1 MKYRL
6 TALTPLLV
14 GDGDKLAPIDY
25 MVWKDQIN
33 VLDQQRIFRLLSRG
47 PRLEGYLA
55 QLRRA
60 DRLDFAS
67 WGGFAQNYAERR
79 IPFEHPSSTPFWN
92 SARVED
98 LFIPT
103 FAAGPHGPYLP
114 ASALKGALRT
124 AFASSRLSEGVMRE
138 LAQRMGGERGIRRP
152 GEAVESMALGGST
165 NNPMRALLA
174 GDSDPINPASF
185 RVYLLRVAALLD
197 RSGRTELGW
206 RQAPRGYSSRAA
218 DSTPIFAEMAPPRTS
233 FTGRMK
239 ISSRHDARKE
249 HFGHERIFGA
259 ANQHAEALLRLHR
272 QYAERAELGRLRANL
287 DALLGVVEQA
297 GARRDACVLNLGWS
311 GGFAGKTAFLDTN
324 SEDYR
329 KILRVIPF
337 YERAIR
343 TGMPFPKTRRIVF
356 EGGEP
361 STLAG
366 WALLE
371 FS

>member
-47 PRLEGYLA
+47 PRLEGYLS
-55 QLRRA
+55 QLRKA
-60 DRLDFAS
+60 DKLDFAS

-92 SARVED
+92 GARVED

-103 FAAGPHGPYLP
+103 FAAGAHGPYLP

-124 AFASSRLSEGVMRE
+124 AFAWSRFNETVLRE
-138 LAQRMGGERGIRRP
+138 LADRAGGERGLRRP
-152 GEAVESMALGGST
+152 GEAAESMALGGSA
-165 NNPMRALLA
+165 NNPMRAVLA

-197 RSGRTELGW
+197 RNGRMELGW
-206 RQAPRGYSSRAA
+206 RQAPRGYSSRVG

-233 FTGRMK
+233 FSGR
-239 ISSRHDARKE
+239 IQIAPRRDVRKE
-249 HFGHERIFGA
+249 HLGHERIFEA
-259 ANQHAEALLRLHR
+259 ANQHAAALLRLHR
-272 QYAERAELGRLRANL
+272 QYAEQADLSRLGANL
-287 DALLGVVEQA
+287 DALLTAVEQA
-297 GARRDACVLNLGWS
+297 TNRPGSCVLNMGWS
-311 GGFAGKTAFLDTN
+311 GGFAGKTAFLDTT
-324 SEDYR
+324 SENYR
-329 KILRVIPF
+329 KILRLIPF

-343 TGMPFPKTRRIVF
+343 TGMPFPKTRRVVF

-366 WALLE
+366 WALFE
-371 FS
+371 IA